1 MGLLCGRMEATN
13 ITIATTKTNKASA
26 TRDMVLLA
34 EVQGSKEPGLS
45 FKNVMR
51 K

>member
-1 MGLLCGRMEATN
+1 MEATN

-34 EVQGSKEPGLS
+34 EVQGSKEPGPFSLS
-45 FKNVMR
+45 YKNVMR